1 MGYKLNQE
9 KFEAQ
14 MVLGSTRFPD
24 APLKGYVEA
33 YFRML
38 SAIGIR
44 NSAAH
49 DIGVDFESYSI
60 KHYAVMLGVEKV
72 TGQMS
77 SGQNLQG
84 GQECRFSIR
93 NFGDPDETG
102 EEVAVRCYTALEY
115 DCIVELKAGSCTVLN

>member
-1 MGYKLNQE
+1 ME
-9 KFEAQ
+9 DFEAQ
-14 MVLGSTRFPD
+14 LQLGSTRFPD
-24 APLKGYVEA
+24 APIRGMVEC

-38 SAIGIR
+38 DAVGIR

-49 DIGVDFESYSI
+49 DIGVDLESYST
-60 KHYAVMLGVEKV
+60 KHFAVMMGVEKV

-102 EEVAVRCYTALEY
+102 EEVAVRCYVALEF
-115 DCIVELKAGSCTVLN
+115 DAIVELKAGSCTLLN